1 MLSLRCALA
10 PCLRLYISKLQI
22 SHQ

>member
-10 PCLRLYISKLQI
+10 PCLRLYISKLQF